1 MLNSIKNYLQGSGK
15 EVFKLTKFSDER
27 FTVSR
32 LINSVFRLINSVFR
46 LFVEIARDIDYN
58 YSNEIIVIIRS

>member
-32 LINSVFRLINSVFR
+32 LINSVFRL
-46 LFVEIARDIDYN
+46 FVEIARDIDYN